1 MMKFNKTN
9 IIFRSIV
16 NVKMNQC
23 QNISCSLLN
32 QRLVEQKEE
41 LFLLNQTNQNL
52 VEKNQQLELQ
62 EKLQL
67 KD

>member
-1 MMKFNKTN
+1 
-9 IIFRSIV
+9 
-16 NVKMNQC
+16 MNQC

-67 KD
+67 KDYEL